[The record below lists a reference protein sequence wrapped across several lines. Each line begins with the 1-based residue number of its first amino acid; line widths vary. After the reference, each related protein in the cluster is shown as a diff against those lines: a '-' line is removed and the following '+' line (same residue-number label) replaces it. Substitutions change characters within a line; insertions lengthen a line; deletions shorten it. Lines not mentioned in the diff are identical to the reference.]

1 MVWESLQNKWH
12 FFVRE
17 IRNTAL
23 KPHSRPKTAILA
35 EKSTDSS
42 ARIFG
47 SVRVLSEN
55 SQKALTE

>member
-1 MVWESLQNKWH
+1 MVRESLQHKWH

-35 EKSTDSS
+35 KESLDFS
-42 ARIFG
+42 ARIVG
-47 SVRVLSEN
+47 SVRVL
-55 SQKALTE
+55 